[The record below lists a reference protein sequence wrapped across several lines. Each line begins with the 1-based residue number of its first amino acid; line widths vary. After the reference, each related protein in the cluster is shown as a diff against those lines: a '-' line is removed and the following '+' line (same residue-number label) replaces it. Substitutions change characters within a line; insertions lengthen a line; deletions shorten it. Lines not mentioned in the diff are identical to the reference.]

1 MKGPIALVTVIAALS
16 AVMASPVHLH
26 GQQPTDPADHA
37 AHHPGTPTTQA
48 VPPAVPASMES
59 MMSTAKLD
67 ELVKKMNSAEGAAKT
82 EAMAELLTALVQERR
97 ACEPMMT
104 SMMKMIDM
112 MRGAHATMPMQ
123 PPAK

>member
-1 MKGPIALVTVIAALS
+1 
-16 AVMASPVHLH
+16 MA
-26 GQQPTDPADHA
+26 
-37 AHHPGTPTTQA
+37 
-48 VPPAVPASMES
+48 
-59 MMSTAKLD
+59 TAKLD

-82 EAMAELLTALVQERR
+82 EAMAELLTALAQERR

-104 SMMKMIDM
+104 SMMKMMDM